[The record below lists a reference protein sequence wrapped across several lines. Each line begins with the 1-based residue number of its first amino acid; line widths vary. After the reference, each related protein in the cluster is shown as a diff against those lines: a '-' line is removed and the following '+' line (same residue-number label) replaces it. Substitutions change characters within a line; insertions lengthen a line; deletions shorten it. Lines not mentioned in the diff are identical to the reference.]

1 MSVTLSNVRDRVRV
15 AVEESSARFW
25 QNTDLNSWINDALR
39 DIARRAEVIQS
50 FNTSVTIVAGT
61 NKYNLP
67 TNVIR
72 VHRVEFDPSGSS
84 SIYPLEASTYQQMDA
99 MWGVNQ
105 SSGGNP
111 RFYVLWG
118 MPPNL
123 QIQLYPVP
131 SVAGSLNLFYY
142 RLPAAASLDADVLEV
157 PEGWDDAIVDY
168 CEAQAKRRDHDQT
181 WTEAMGLYEAKVQ
194 RLIDVTRQWHDQANA
209 IQVGSRYVP
218 NWLYAFDE

>member
-1 MSVTLSNVRDRVRV
+1 MSVTLLNVRDRVRV
-15 AVEESSARFW
+15 AVEESTARFW
-25 QNTDLNSWINDALR
+25 QNTDLNNWINDALR

-50 FNTSVTIVAGT
+50 FNTSVSIVAGT

-72 VHRVEFDPSGSS
+72 VHRVEFDPTGSS
-84 SIYPLEASTYQQMDA
+84 MIYPLEASTYQQMDS

-105 SSGGNP
+105 SSAGNP

-131 SVAGSLNLFYY
+131 SVGGTLNLFYY
-142 RLPAAASLDADVLEV
+142 RLPATASLDADVLEV
-157 PEGWDDAIVDY
+157 PEGWDDCIVDY
-168 CEAQAKRRDHDQT
+168 CEAMAKRKDHDPT
-181 WTEAMGLYEAKVQ
+181 WAEAMQLYEMKIQ
-194 RLIDVTRQWHDQANA
+194 RLIEVTRQWHDQSNS

-218 NWLYAFDE
+218 NWLYSFDD